1 MSTKNKVA
9 SSEKPKTSR
18 RMFFIGAGAA
28 VGTVAV
34 ASQTSVG
41 KAITKEIAGV
51 TKGSEE
57 TKTMTEHMRKYYAS
71 TMI

>member
-1 MSTKNKVA
+1 
-9 SSEKPKTSR
+9 
-18 RMFFIGAGAA
+18 MFFIGAGAA

-41 KAITKEIAGV
+41 KAITQELAGGAKV
-51 TKGSEE
+51 TEE

-71 TMI
+71 TLI

>member
-1 MSTKNKVA
+1 MSTKDKVA
-9 SSEKPKTSR
+9 SSEQTKTSR

-51 TKGSEE
+51 TNSSEE

>member
-1 MSTKNKVA
+1 MSTKSKVA
-9 SSEKPKTSR
+9 SNQETKPSR

-41 KAITKEIAGV
+41 KAIVKEVASSNKGV
-51 TKGSEE
+51 EE

>member
-41 KAITKEIAGV
+41 KAITKEIAGASTV
-51 TKGSEE
+51 SEE

>member
-1 MSTKNKVA
+1 MSTKNKVV
-9 SSEKPKTSR
+9 SSDKPKTSR
-18 RMFFIGAGAA
+18 RMFFIGASAA

-51 TKGSEE
+51 TKSSEE